1 MALLTILE
9 APNPILSKRA
19 VAVAEHEFNSELAE
33 FVSNMAETMYAA
45 PGVGLAAPQVGD
57 LRRILVANLKGD
69 IDEGSDEE
77 LIVMINPVVVDRSE
91 KMIEW
96 NESCLSVPD
105 FDLDV
110 DRHFRIHVKWKDIA
124 GDDQEGVF
132 EEFAAVVLQHEMDHL
147 DGDTLLDRTSRLKRS
162 RYVSRRKKMLRKQKG

>member
-19 VAVAEHEFNSELAE
+19 VAVADHEFNSDLAE

-69 IDEGSDEE
+69 IDADSREE
-77 LIVMINPVVVDRSE
+77 LIVMINPVIVDCSE

-96 NESCLSVPD
+96 NESCLSVPE

-110 DRHFRIHVKWKDIA
+110 DRHFRIHLKWKDVA

-132 EEFAAVVLQHEMDHL
+132 EEFASVVLQHEMDHL
-147 DGDTLLDRTSRLKRS
+147 DGGTLLDKSSRLKRS
-162 RYVSRRKKMLRKQKG
+162 RYVARRKKMLRKNKD

>member
-1 MALLTILE
+1 
-9 APNPILSKRA
+9 
-19 VAVAEHEFNSELAE
+19 
-33 FVSNMAETMYAA
+33 MYAA

-69 IDEGSDEE
+69 IDADSRDEF
-77 LIVMINPVVVDRSE
+77 IAMINPVIVERSE

-96 NESCLSVPD
+96 NESCLSVPE
-105 FDLDV
+105 FELDV

-132 EEFAAVVLQHEMDHL
+132 EEFPSVVIQHEMDHL
-147 DGDTLLDRTSRLKRS
+147 NGGTLLDRSSRLKRS
-162 RYVSRRKKMLRKQKG
+162 RYISRRKKLHRSNRN

>member
-9 APNPILSKRA
+9 APNPILTKRA
-19 VAVAEHEFNSELAE
+19 VAVADHEFNSDLAE

-69 IDEGSDEE
+69 IDADSREE
-77 LIVMINPVVVDRSE
+77 LIVMINPVIVDCSE

-96 NESCLSVPD
+96 NESCLSVPE

-110 DRHFRIHVKWKDIA
+110 DRHFRIHLKWKDVA

-132 EEFAAVVLQHEMDHL
+132 EEFASVVLQHEMDHL
-147 DGDTLLDRTSRLKRS
+147 DGGTLLDKSSRLKRS
-162 RYVSRRKKMLRKQKG
+162 RYVARRKKMLRKNKD

>member
-9 APNPILSKRA
+9 APNPILTKRA
-19 VAVAEHEFNSELAE
+19 VAVADHEFNSDLAE

-69 IDEGSDEE
+69 IDADSREE
-77 LIVMINPVVVDRSE
+77 LIVMINPVIVDCSE

-96 NESCLSVPD
+96 NESCLSVPE
-105 FDLDV
+105 FELDV
-110 DRHFRIHVKWKDIA
+110 DRHFRIHLKWKDVA

-132 EEFAAVVLQHEMDHL
+132 EEFASVVLQHEMDHL
-147 DGDTLLDRTSRLKRS
+147 DGGTLLDKSSRLKRS
-162 RYVSRRKKMLRKQKG
+162 RYVARRKKMLRKNRD

>member
-19 VAVAEHEFNSELAE
+19 VAVSDDEFNSDLSQ
-33 FVSNMAETMYAA
+33 FVSDMAETMYAA
-45 PGVGLAAPQVGD
+45 PGVGLAAPQVGN

-69 IDEGSDEE
+69 IDADSREE
-77 LIVMINPVVVDRSE
+77 LIVMINPVIVDCSE

-110 DRHFRIHVKWKDIA
+110 DRHFRIHLKWKDVA

-132 EEFAAVVLQHEMDHL
+132 EEFASVVLQHEMDHL
-147 DGDTLLDRTSRLKRS
+147 DGDTLLDKSSRLKRS
-162 RYVSRRKKMLRKQKG
+162 RYVARRKKMLRAIKG